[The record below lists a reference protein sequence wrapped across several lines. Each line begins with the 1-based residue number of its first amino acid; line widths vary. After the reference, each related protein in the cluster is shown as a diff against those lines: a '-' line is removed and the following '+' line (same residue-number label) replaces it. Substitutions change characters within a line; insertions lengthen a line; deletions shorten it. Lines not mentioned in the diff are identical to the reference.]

1 MIAAPTPKRLDM
13 SRGIIV
19 VAAAIALSGCVAATA
34 TGDIAHLGR
43 SKSAEGI
50 VGEVTAQSRYGSP
63 QTVSGPVRRISQ
75 NRLEVRLPGGT
86 WVECVRSCSETLRRQ
101 TVDFWQNYGGAG
113 NVNGGEDGPG
123 YLKFLG
129 RP

>member
-1 MIAAPTPKRLDM
+1 M
-13 SRGIIV
+13 SRGILV
-19 VAAAIALSGCVAATA
+19 VAAAIALSGCAATTA
-34 TGDIAHLGR
+34 TDDISHLGR
-43 SKSAEGI
+43 GKAAEGI
-50 VGEVTAQSRYGSP
+50 VGEVTAQSRYGST
-63 QTVSGPVRRISQ
+63 QIVTGPVRRNGQ

-113 NVNGGEDGPG
+113 NLNGGEDGPG